1 MAYIVMA
8 SALSAFGDCGRYR
21 VMACTV
27 MASVV
32 SACGNCGQLR
42 RSSVEV
48 GSCRSDVMTVISRIR
63 CKDEHVLAKI
73 LQLICS
79 AAVAQM
85 LA

>member
-1 MAYIVMA
+1 MACTVMA
-8 SALSAFGDCGRYR
+8 SVVSAFGDCDRYK

-42 RSSVEV
+42 RSRVEV
-48 GSCRSDVMTVISRIR
+48 GSSRSDVMTIISRIR
-63 CKDEHVLAKI
+63 CKDEHVLAKM
-73 LQLICS
+73 LRLICS